1 MVLRLILRQDKKE
14 NTEITRK
21 NICLNLWKKVSY
33 IKNNNCAYVYVN
45 CLRHLYEC
53 LVTCLRKSSSKTGVE
68 LLVFLTFIISFMKA
82 FIQEHNLLPGCA
94 FGLFTC
100 LCCENCMSWFSAY
113 LFLTCFVRSLPNGN
127 FLSGA

>member
-82 FIQEHNLLPGCA
+82 FIKSIIYCQAVPLDCLLVYVVKTVCHA
-94 FGLFTC
+94 FLPTC
-100 LCCENCMSWFSAY
+100 S
-113 LFLTCFVRSLPNGN
+113 
-127 FLSGA
+127 